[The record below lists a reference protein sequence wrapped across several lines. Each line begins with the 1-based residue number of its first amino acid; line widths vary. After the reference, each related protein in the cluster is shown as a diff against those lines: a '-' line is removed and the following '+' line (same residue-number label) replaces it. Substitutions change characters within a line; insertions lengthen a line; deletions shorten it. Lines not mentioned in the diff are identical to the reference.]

1 WDGMTERTFVGLANY
16 VELLHA
22 PTFYTALRNNV
33 IWLALFML
41 APPLGLALAL
51 YLNQAVAGIRLV
63 KSLFFAPFVLSGVVV
78 GLIFS

>member
-1 WDGMTERTFVGLANY
+1 M
-16 VELLHA
+16 
-22 PTFYTALRNNV
+22 

-78 GLIFS
+78 GLIFVVLRSDVRCSR